1 MSNLFEVQ
9 DSNGRVLASMDREGQ
24 LSIRDR
30 EAKLLAEIYVEERDT
45 VLIDKE
51 MTLGIK
57 RSKLAHLRGY
67 NAYNYPREWPYQPS
81 YYR

>member
-1 MSNLFEVQ
+1 MN
-9 DSNGRVLASMDREGQ
+9 N
-24 LSIRDR
+24 RDR

-51 MTLGIK
+51 MSLHGK
-57 RSKLAHLRGY
+57 RMQVAVLRGLD
-67 NAYNYPREWPYQPS
+67 PHHPPHEWPYQPS